1 MTAIDKEIQPTVV
14 FADHSYMTEAAMK
27 ALGRVSK
34 IIWLESQD
42 EDRLVAEVRISKPK
56 VIVSEYCK
64 ITSRVMDSSPELRG
78 IMVWGV
84 GHDHVDLNAASERG
98 ICAANTRG
106 SNAESVAE
114 HAIALMLVLS
124 RKVCQSDAF
133 VRGGGWTN
141 REETGLP
148 TELVTLDLSS
158 KTLGII
164 GLGTIGGRVAQVA
177 HALGMSVLA
186 YDRFLTNEQA
196 TERGAELVELETL
209 LEKSDFVTIHVTL
222 TSETRRMISARELEM
237 MKPTA
242 YLINTS
248 RGAVIDEEALIDAL
262 KTRIA
267 GAGLDVFDQ
276 EPLGLENPLM
286 KLNNVILTPHCAGS
300 SREALE
306 ATSWTVY
313 EEAKRMLEGQTPKN
327 ILNRAE
333 LVKRG
338 FISPHIG

>member
-1 MTAIDKEIQPTVV
+1 
-14 FADHSYMTEAAMK
+14 
-27 ALGRVSK
+27 
-34 IIWLESQD
+34 
-42 EDRLVAEVRISKPK
+42 
-56 VIVSEYCK
+56 
-64 ITSRVMDSSPELRG
+64 MDSSPELKG

-84 GHDHVDLNAASERG
+84 GHDHIDLNAASERG
-98 ICAANTRG
+98 ICVANTRG

-114 HAIALMLVLS
+114 HAIALVLALS
-124 RKVCQSDAF
+124 RKVCQADAF

-148 TELVTLDLSS
+148 SELVTLDLSS

-186 YDRFLTNEQA
+186 HDPFLTNEQA
-196 TERGAELVELETL
+196 AERDVELVWLKTL

-222 TSETRRMISARELEM
+222 TSETRRMIGARELEI

-248 RGAVIDEEALIDAL
+248 RGEVIDEKALIEAL

-267 GAGLDVFDQ
+267 EAGLDVFDH
-276 EPLGLENPLM
+276 EPLGFENPLM

-300 SREALE
+300 SKEALE
-306 ATSWTVY
+306 ATSWSVC
-313 EEAKRMLEGQTPKN
+313 EEAMRMLEGQIPKN

-338 FISPHIG
+338 FMNLHLG

>member
-1 MTAIDKEIQPTVV
+1 ML
-14 FADHSYMTEAAMK
+14 
-27 ALGRVSK
+27 AL
-34 IIWLESQD
+34 
-42 EDRLVAEVRISKPK
+42 
-56 VIVSEYCK
+56 
-64 ITSRVMDSSPELRG
+64 T
-78 IMVWGV
+78 
-84 GHDHVDLNAASERG
+84 
-98 ICAANTRG
+98 
-106 SNAESVAE
+106 
-114 HAIALMLVLS
+114 
-124 RKVCQSDAF
+124 RKVCQADAF
-133 VRGGGWTN
+133 VRGGRWTN

-148 TELVTLDLSS
+148 TELGSLDLSS
-158 KTLGII
+158 KTLGIV

-186 YDRFLTNEQA
+186 YDRFLTHEQA
-196 TERGAELVELETL
+196 IERGAELVELDTL

-237 MKPTA
+237 MKTTA

-248 RGAVIDEEALIDAL
+248 RGAVIDEKALIDAL

-276 EPLGLENPLM
+276 EPLGLKNPLM

-306 ATSWTVY
+306 ATSWTVC
-313 EEAKRMLEGQTPKN
+313 EEARRMLEGQMPKN

-333 LVKRG
+333 LVRRA
-338 FISPHIG
+338 FISPHID